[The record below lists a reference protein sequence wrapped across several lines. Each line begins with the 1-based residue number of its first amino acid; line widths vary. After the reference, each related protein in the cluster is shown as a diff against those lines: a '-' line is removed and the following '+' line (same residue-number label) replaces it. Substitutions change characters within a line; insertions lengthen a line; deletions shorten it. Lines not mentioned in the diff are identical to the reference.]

1 MANKKLTT
9 YLNSVGSLKTKAES
23 LGLFNKDGNKGDFQ
37 CYEYKRIEPRTRQKD
52 STFALSMPVYDPL
65 WTLARQWQFGEFQG
79 NDCGSVVKAQITM
92 KKTKFSHVKFNNAT
106 SPQSINKD
114 GGWKAYD
121 KETDVLEYRV
131 ERLDELDEHK
141 IAPLIR
147 IESALHFKRWLK
159 SKYSDTIAAKI
170 LTSVRKDCP
179 LDNFA
184 PDYSRININAD
195 GKELLEEAGKS
206 VNTKLEQYWE
216 TYGTRLFD
224 GYKLYKNGR
233 TIAGYNIQEYLDW
246 FKQTYLPSTLGKG
259 GSCWSSEQ
267 LGYDMSIKTEDNTE
281 YVARDYHSGRLS
293 WYSFDEAVPAGKDT
307 EPDLKTMTFLPVLAD
322 FPGTPNKRLW
332 QFEDANVNMGN
343 IDMDYNSVA
352 NAVVLQYT
360 TMYGNDWM
368 LVPMELEV
376 GTLMKV
382 TKINITNTFGDVIKI
397 ENKGTGVPN
406 DNTVPYNN
414 TDNIPYTS
422 RWSLF
427 EIAKENAYSDRDF
440 STNPVLF
447 YPPSLARTVESK
459 PIETVQFLR
468 DEMSNMLWGVE
479 KVIDDGLG
487 STLDGDSYAS
497 NIISIVDD
505 VRDKAIEDA
514 KKTGTISA
522 AQAEKSNAEYSF
534 VLQNRV
540 PLNWIP
546 FVPQKYKFD
555 EENLTEN
562 FEREIRF
569 RRATMPIYINDGYQR
584 IRPFTSLLAVKKNE
598 KGQIVPHYVN
608 EEEILAVGTK
618 ISLNHQRTRWF
629 NGKTFNWL
637 GAKKEI
643 SQTMGNSGLQQ
654 DELTQNI
661 TEKDFNVDKT
671 KNN

>member
-1 MANKKLTT
+1 MSRKFSSHLASNKK
-9 YLNSVGSLKTKAES
+9 YLDRVESYGFFKPDGSQS
-23 LGLFNKDGNKGDFQ
+23 DFA
-37 CYEYKRIEPRTRQKD
+37 YNEYKRIEPRTRQKD
-52 STFALSMPVYDPL
+52 STYALSMPIHDPL
-65 WTLARQWQFGEFQG
+65 WTLARQWQFGEFRG

-92 KKTKFSHVKFNNAT
+92 EKTKFSHVKFNNAK

-114 GGWKAYD
+114 GGWKAYN
-121 KETDVLEYRV
+121 KENAALEYRV
-131 ERLDELDEHK
+131 ERLDEQ
-141 IAPLIR
+141 ITPLVR
-147 IESALHFKRWLK
+147 IESALHFKRWLNK
-159 SKYSDTIAAKI
+159 ESGFNSDAIKKI
-170 LTSVRKDCP
+170 LEMARKQCP
-179 LDNFA
+179 LENFA
-184 PDYSRININAD
+184 PDLSKINIETP
-195 GKELLEEAGKS
+195 GKDMLTEVGKQ
-206 VNTKLEQYWE
+206 VNTRLEQYWE

-224 GYKLYKNGR
+224 GYKLYQNGR
-233 TIAGYNIQEYLDW
+233 TIAGYNIQKYLDW
-246 FKQTYLPSTLGKG
+246 FKQSYLPSTLNEG

-267 LGYDMSIKTEDNTE
+267 LGYNMSIKAENNTE

-293 WYSFDEAVPAGKDT
+293 WYSFDEAVPAGKEI
-307 EPDLKTMTFLPVLAD
+307 EPDIKTMTFLPVLAD

-382 TKINITNTFGDVIKI
+382 TEIKITNTFGKTHTITNVTPESK
-397 ENKGTGVPN
+397 TN
-406 DNTVPYNN
+406 DNV
-414 TDNIPYTS
+414 PYTS

-487 STLDGDSYAS
+487 SALDGDLYAS

-514 KKTGTISA
+514 KKAGTISA
-522 AQAEKSNAEYSF
+522 AQAEKSKAEYSF

-555 EENLTEN
+555 EENIEPQKYGVDTEN

-569 RRATMPIYINDGYQR
+569 RRATMPIYINNGYQR
-584 IRPFTSLLAVKKNE
+584 IRPFTSLLAVKKDKE
-598 KGQIVPHYVN
+598 GKIVPHYVN

>member
-1 MANKKLTT
+1 MANNKLKA
-9 YLNSVGSLKTKAES
+9 YLSSVGSLKTKAES
-23 LGLFNKDGNKGDFQ
+23 LGLFNKDGSKGDFE

-52 STFALSMPVYDPL
+52 STYALSMPIHDPL

-92 KKTKFSHVKFNNAT
+92 EKTKFSHVKFNNAK
-106 SPQSINKD
+106 SPQSINRDGEWKD
-114 GGWKAYD
+114 YNKDTA
-121 KETDVLEYRV
+121 VLEYRV
-131 ERLDELDEHK
+131 ERLDEQ
-141 IAPLIR
+141 ITPLVR
-147 IESALHFKRWLK
+147 IESALHFKRWLNK
-159 SKYSDTIAAKI
+159 ESGFNSATIKQI
-170 LTSVRKDCP
+170 LETVRKQCT
-179 LDNFA
+179 LENFA
-184 PDYSRININAD
+184 PDPSKINIETSGAD
-195 GKELLEEAGKS
+195 MLTEVGKL
-206 VNTKLEQYWE
+206 VNSKLEQYWE

-224 GYKLYKNGR
+224 GYKLYQNGR
-233 TIAGYNIQEYLDW
+233 TIAGYNIQKYLDW
-246 FKQTYLPSTLGKG
+246 FKESYLPSTLNEG

-267 LGYDMSIKTEDNTE
+267 LGYDMSIAANKKE
-281 YVARDYHSGRLS
+281 YVAKDYHSGRLS
-293 WYSFDEAVPAGKDT
+293 WYSFDETKNKNVPAGKET
-307 EPDLKTMTFLPVLAD
+307 KPDIKTMTFLPVLAD

-382 TKINITNTFGDVIKI
+382 KEIKVTNTFGDTITI
-397 ENKGTGVPN
+397 ENVRPESQTSNSV
-406 DNTVPYNN
+406 
-414 TDNIPYTS
+414 PYTS

-427 EIAKENAYSDRDF
+427 EIAKENAYSDKDF

-487 STLDGDSYAS
+487 SALDGDSYAS

-505 VRDKAIEDA
+505 VRDKAIEEA
-514 KKTGTISA
+514 KQKGIISN

-546 FVPQKYKFD
+546 FVPQKY
-555 EENLTEN
+555 EVGTEN

-569 RRATMPIYINDGYQR
+569 RRATMPIYINNGYQR
-584 IRPFTSLLAVKKNE
+584 IRPFTSLLAVKKE
-598 KGQIVPHYVN
+598 GQKIVPHYVN

-629 NGKTFNWL
+629 DGKTFNWL

-661 TEKDFNVDKT
+661 TEKDFNT
-671 KNN
+671 KLS